1 MKRTRKKKTKHEKPI
16 AEDAQN
22 WAERFI
28 AGYGIIEAEMVAKLT
43 LEKIRASRKSLQ
55 RKYGSEK

>member
-1 MKRTRKKKTKHEKPI
+1 MTRTRKKKTKLEKPI
-16 AEDAQN
+16 AEVAQN

-55 RKYGSEK
+55 RKYGDK